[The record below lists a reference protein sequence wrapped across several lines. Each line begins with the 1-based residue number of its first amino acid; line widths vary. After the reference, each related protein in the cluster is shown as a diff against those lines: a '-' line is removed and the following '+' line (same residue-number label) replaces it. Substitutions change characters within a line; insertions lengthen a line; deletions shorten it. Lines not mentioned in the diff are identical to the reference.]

1 LFSSILPLFGN
12 QVDRLLAFIDLD
24 PSLVSEEARTAL
36 SSRLEAV
43 AMQQDQFL
51 ILFAKE
57 EDRVVELSLAASSSY
72 LGPRCLFIKQ
82 LHTSAKVSSCGRSWN
97 CCQVAGTKFHRTVF
111 KNLRVQTMLTKEN
124 LRKLYSH

>member
-1 LFSSILPLFGN
+1 VQVNKNPKNQNLLSSLLLSTSFGGFFPSVLPLFGN

-97 CCQVAGTKFHRTVF
+97 CC
-111 KNLRVQTMLTKEN
+111 
-124 LRKLYSH
+124 